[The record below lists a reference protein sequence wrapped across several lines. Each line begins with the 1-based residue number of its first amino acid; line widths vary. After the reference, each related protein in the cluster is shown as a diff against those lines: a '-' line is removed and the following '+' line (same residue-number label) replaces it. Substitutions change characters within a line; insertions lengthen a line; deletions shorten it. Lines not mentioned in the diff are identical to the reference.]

1 MPCTTIAQGL
11 AAVQYLVNGQIVN
24 PNPQIYRL
32 SYIDDVGR
40 TGEQLKYTN
49 IRVSL
54 TQIALYK
61 ITVVQQIRVYKTNA
75 KPLFNTNFNDKQA
88 KKLHFNL

>member
-1 MPCTTIAQGL
+1 MIDALHDYSTRSRRSPISSER
-11 AAVQYLVNGQIVN
+11 
-24 PNPQIYRL
+24 PIYRL